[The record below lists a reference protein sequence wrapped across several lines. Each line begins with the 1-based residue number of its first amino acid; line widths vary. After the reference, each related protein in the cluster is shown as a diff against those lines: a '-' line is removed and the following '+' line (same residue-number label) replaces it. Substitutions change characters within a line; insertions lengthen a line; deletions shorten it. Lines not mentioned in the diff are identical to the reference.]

1 MEPLLHETHA
11 TPRCAQGA
19 SQALEDKECPMSG
32 TLCLVLMLLWDLG
45 RVSDWTLGGWLHLLP
60 LLAVAIVLLNIRE
73 AVGQA
78 HPLAEDTVP
87 DLWPSTDQHHER
99 EMIRGAHPFSK
110 HCLVSLWGRAVQRRR
125 QKLCQSP
132 KMIHRYSLLYHND
145 MKEHHEEEQGNQDE
159 RRYHSQAV

>member
-1 MEPLLHETHA
+1 
-11 TPRCAQGA
+11 
-19 SQALEDKECPMSG
+19 MSG

-78 HPLAEDTVP
+78 YPLAEDTVP
-87 DLWPSTDQHHER
+87 DLWSSTDKHHER
-99 EMIRGAHPFSK
+99 EMISGAHPSSK
-110 HCLVSLWGRAVQRRR
+110 RYLVSPWRKALQRRR
-125 QKLCQSP
+125 QKLGQSP
-132 KMIHRYSLLYHND
+132 KMIRDYSLLYHND
-145 MKEHHEEEQGNQDE
+145 IKGHHEKAQGNQDE